1 MVGRKSHLSP
11 ACKLFLYGETS
22 GDKTFTEPDIFP
34 VSTSQQRVYAMLKLY
49 VVTCVGACR
58 NFSMKMDKSELSSLC
73 FCCFVVV
80 VVANNHELSSCL
92 IAVLEIKA
100 FSSRFSRISQGT
112 FVLR

>member
-1 MVGRKSHLSP
+1 
-11 ACKLFLYGETS
+11 
-22 GDKTFTEPDIFP
+22 
-34 VSTSQQRVYAMLKLY
+34 
-49 VVTCVGACR
+49 
-58 NFSMKMDKSELSSLC
+58 
-73 FCCFVVV
+73 V